1 VNQKKNRLLT
11 PRRVAIALSVILGV
25 VHVILLGW
33 TLQRRSATAELSAGQ
48 TALEENLNQLE
59 EINREEIDTLQN
71 ELAGIENE
79 VLQLNN
85 SFPELGSAF
94 AIYRR
99 GLDIAQSTSVEL
111 LRVGLLSSDIQE
123 TISSDVLIKQ
133 YSLEVGGTTNQC
145 LTFVQALEDAGA
157 GSLAVEGVTINP
169 EDLQCSL
176 EISTFGYPPANQQ
189 P

>member
-1 VNQKKNRLLT
+1 MNQKKDRFLT
-11 PRRVAIALSVILGV
+11 PRRVAIALSIILGV
-25 VHVILLGW
+25 VHIILLGW
-33 TLQRRSATAELSAGQ
+33 TFQRRSASAELAAGQ
-48 TALEENLNQLE
+48 AALEENLSQLE
-59 EINREEIDTLQN
+59 EINQDQLDDLQD
-71 ELAGIENE
+71 ELGRVEDE
-79 VLQLNN
+79 VIQLED

>member
-11 PRRVAIALSVILGV
+11 PRRIAIALSVILGV

-33 TLQRRSATAELSAGQ
+33 TLQRRSAIAELAAGQ
-48 TALEENLNQLE
+48 TALEENLNQME
-59 EINREEIDTLQN
+59 EINQEELDTLQN
-71 ELAGIENE
+71 ELASIENE

-85 SFPELGSAF
+85 SFPELGSTF

-99 GLDIAQSTSVEL
+99 GLNIAQSSSVEL
-111 LRVGLLSSDIQE
+111 LSISLLNSDVQE
-123 TISSDVLIKQ
+123 TVSGNVLTKQ
-133 YSLEVGGTTNQC
+133 YSLEASGAPTQC

-157 GSLAVEGVTINP
+157 GSLAVEGVTIAQ
-169 EDLQCSL
+169 EDAQCSI
-176 EISTFGYPPANQQ
+176 EISTFGYPPVNQQ

>member
-99 GLDIAQSTSVEL
+99 GLDIAQSSSVEL
-111 LRVGLLSSDIQE
+111 LSIALANSDVQE
-123 TISSDVLIKQ
+123 TISGNVLTKQ
-133 YSLEVGGTTNQC
+133 YSLEASGTTTQC

-157 GSLAVEGVTINP
+157 GSLAVNGVTITP
-169 EDLQCSL
+169 EDVQCSL
-176 EISTFGYPPANQQ
+176 EISTFGYPSADQ
-189 P
+189 